1 MSPAISVRATPSQ
14 NSKRS
19 ICKFAYLF
27 NFQTNMDSGA
37 GLHNWKLKF
46 GIDCMAGYFFFA
58 KIHQRKTA
66 FPRNRWLVAGD
77 EQFQCHQWLFFN
89 EKKIWLEG
97 CLKCNDGAQCRVW
110 TLVQTA
116 HSCRFTFIIKKTK
129 TWFLEILVVLI
140 PKIGKERVPS
150 HNNSKNILVC
160 WK

>member
-77 EQFQCHQWLFFN
+77 EQFQCHPWGTISNQRDLRGTASVSASQRAAN
-89 EKKIWLEG
+89 ACGGGITSRPSRS
-97 CLKCNDGAQCRVW
+97 RVHVT
-110 TLVQTA
+110 TLPCFTEIKALTNRIRQRP
-116 HSCRFTFIIKKTK
+116 SSPSSPIDQRF
-129 TWFLEILVVLI
+129 
-140 PKIGKERVPS
+140 PQSRG
-150 HNNSKNILVC
+150 
-160 WK
+160 